1 MKKLS
6 KVLCLVLSFVLGL
19 SVLTSCGG
27 AKFDAAGLVKGNL
40 DLVYLN
46 QYTDEYLELV
56 TLTADEAQATYDQGI
71 EVEVGYFAEAFGIDL
86 TTCDPSVKQELTSIY
101 QQLYSHSKYEVGEAT
116 ETETG
121 YEVAVTIYPIDTM
134 YLVITEDCDA
144 FIDEWSLR
152 NTNGEF
158 SGMEQAEYENLW
170 AQSILDLVKA
180 RMDQVGHMEPQTI
193 TVKVA
198 LDESECYVI
207 DDADFQTI
215 DSLIIQY

>member
-6 KVLCLVLSFVLGL
+6 KVLCLVLSLVLGL

-27 AKFDAAGLVKGNL
+27 SKFDAAGLVRGNL

-56 TLTADEAQATYDQGI
+56 TLTADEAKATYDQGI

-86 TTCDPSVKQELTSIY
+86 TTCDPAVKQELTSIY
-101 QQLYSHSKYEVGEAT
+101 QTLYSHSKYEVGEAA
-116 ETETG
+116 ETENG
-121 YEVAVTIYPIDTM
+121 YEVSVTIYPIDTM

-144 FIDEWSLR
+144 FVSEWTLR

-170 AQSILDLVKA
+170 ANSILELVKA
-180 RMDQVGHMEPQTI
+180 RMESVGHMDPQTI
-193 TVKVA
+193 TVHVV
-198 LDESECYVI
+198 LDENECYVI
-207 DDADFQTI
+207 DDADFQAI